1 YHLQKR
7 AADSTIYGETTDAG
21 EYKIEIPVENGI
33 LEKGGNE
40 INLTTMQGS
49 WIVFDQIRLTGPD
62 SVELEQPPK
71 AFIRD
76 VEATD
81 YEITD
86 EGRHVQPLLVDV
98 EHLQGQPNIQVKVD
112 GENIFSESLEQ
123 DRYRFET
130 PMPEVESRTVSRYEV
145 LVDGTVTR
153 KGNVI
158 RRPEE
163 LNTPADYVDTMM
175 GVAHSR
181 WMIAPGP

>member
-1 YHLQKR
+1 
-7 AADSTIYGETTDAG
+7 
-21 EYKIEIPVENGI
+21 
-33 LEKGGNE
+33 
-40 INLTTMQGS
+40 
-49 WIVFDQIRLTGPD
+49 
-62 SVELEQPPK
+62 
-71 AFIRD
+71 
-76 VEATD
+76 
-81 YEITD
+81 
-86 EGRHVQPLLVDV
+86 
-98 EHLQGQPNIQVKVD
+98 QGQPNIQVKVD

-181 WMIAPGP
+181 WMIAPGPWMPFSMVKLSPDNQNAGWQAGYDPTFESIGTFSHI